1 MLKVGCHGGVLTDA
15 RGSRLDHQPSAFPP
29 ALKRIG
35 SQRAALAPPENGFLE
50 LIGCQAQSIRC
61 PQEHVSMT
69 NLRGRVRA
77 FPHSLPLRERTTVM
91 CRCGQ
96 IRYIL
101 VKRQYKASGHW
112 QCSELLIWGVFHFLY
127 LLSIVMFS
135 LLLCS
140 PFWNQNQFMTWEAP
154 LAVCSSLH
162 RYKSLEYHINA
173 HIYQKK
179 QKKSLWTL
187 QVRFRQRADFPKRR
201 ILDSYM

>member
-77 FPHSLPLRERTTVM
+77 FPHSLPLRERTTAM

-96 IRYIL
+96 IKCIL

-112 QCSELLIWGVFHFLY
+112 QCSELLIWGVFYFLY
-127 LLSIVMFS
+127 LLSTVMFS
-135 LLLCS
+135 LLSCS
-140 PFWNQNQFMTWEAP
+140 PFWNQWNQFTTREIP
-154 LAVCSSLH
+154 LAFCSSLH
-162 RYKSLEYHINA
+162 RYA
-173 HIYQKK
+173 HIYKK
-179 QKKSLWTL
+179 KK
-187 QVRFRQRADFPKRR
+187 KRSVDTSSS
-201 ILDSYM
+201 I